1 MIYFGKN
8 LAFLRAKKGF
18 TLEVMSELVGF
29 GRSQWNNYEKETSF
43 PKFLDLIQISK
54 YFDISESDL
63 IHKNLEIDVITK
75 PLPKKSKEFDVSL
88 ELLIL
93 QKEKIESLKKEL
105 SELKYTQNNPILYR
119 SVAEP
124 APELIGKKNK

>member
-8 LAFLRAKKGF
+8 LAFLRAKKGL

-63 IHKNLEIDVITK
+63 IHKNLELDVITK
-75 PLPKKSKEFDVSL
+75 PLSIKQKEFDVSH

-93 QKEKIESLKKEL
+93 QKEKIESLEKEL
-105 SELKYTQNNPILYR
+105 SELKYTQNNPILYS

-124 APELIGKKNK
+124 APELIKKASK